1 MNFFFLVVGR
11 CIPSIF
17 KDVLETAVDQLNYII
32 TVNNTSTTF
41 NLTNTDSDEISPK
54 LLSTGSQ

>member
-17 KDVLETAVDQLNYII
+17 KDVLETAVDQLTYSTNIS
-32 TVNNTSTTF
+32 NTLKTF
-41 NLTNTDSDEISPK
+41 NLTSTDDEISGK
-54 LLSTGSQ
+54 LLSTGSE